1 MMTNSTYPSS
11 RTRARLPHAVGLA
24 FALMCAQAAADSPVA
39 PGSASA
45 SASAGPGEVKSP
57 TGKAASQKPSPA
69 KASVRMARATE
80 AAGSGPRCVGEAA
93 RPAKMTLEVGKST
106 LMRLPEAV
114 VHRSVADT
122 NVVQAML
129 VAPDTL
135 YLLGTEVGSTNMIIQ
150 GRSGSCSV
158 IDLNVMMDWA
168 GLQAALATAM
178 PEEKNIT
185 VSTAAEALVLT
196 GTVSDAA
203 ALQRAYDLA
212 LVFVHQ
218 PSRSPNERSESSAA
232 SLSDSTNK
240 TKYTPEQRVIN
251 MLSVTAPQQ
260 VMLEVKIAEV
270 SKSLLERLDGGVAI
284 RSSSG
289 SWATTL
295 LSNFLTGPGAFFD
308 ARKTNGN
315 RVAVDANK
323 RDGLVRILAEPNVM
337 AISGQEGSFLAGGRI
352 LIPVAQDNNKVTL
365 EEKEFGVGLR
375 FTPTVL
381 AGGRINLKVSPEVS
395 EISREG
401 IGISAAGF
409 TGAAVLPLIT
419 TRRASTTVQLF
430 DGQSF
435 AIGGLI
441 KNNLVT
447 SLNGLPVMGEI
458 PVLGALFRS
467 TDYQQDRT
475 ELVFVVTARLVKPLP
490 TNYSLPTDNV
500 IPPNRGEL
508 MLGGRLEGSP
518 TAASMGAS
526 SPAGGAQSTAPA
538 TNIASGF
545 ELK

>member
-1 MMTNSTYPSS
+1 MTNSNYQCSLVQ
-11 RTRARLPHAVGLA
+11 ARLPQALGLVL
-24 FALMCAQAAADSPVA
+24 ALMCAQAVA
-39 PGSASA
+39 NSSAPA
-45 SASAGPGEVKSP
+45 EMSAGEAKSP
-57 TGKAASQKPSPA
+57 SGKPVPQKTSTSKAPVRTGRVMAS
-69 KASVRMARATE
+69 
-80 AAGSGPRCVGEAA
+80 AGSGPRCVGEAA
-93 RPAKMTLEVGKST
+93 RPAKMNLEVGKST

-114 VHRSVADT
+114 VHRSVGDPT
-122 NVVQAML
+122 VVQAML

-135 YLLGTEVGSTNMIIQ
+135 YLLGTDVGTTNMIIQ

-158 IDLNVMMDWA
+158 VDLRVLMDPA
-168 GLQAALATAM
+168 GLQAALVTAM
-178 PEEKNIT
+178 PEEKNIS
-185 VSTAAEALVLT
+185 VSTAGEALVLT
-196 GTVSDAA
+196 GTVSDAT
-203 ALQRAYDLA
+203 ALQRVYELA
-212 LVFVHQ
+212 LAFVQQ
-218 PSRSPNERSESSAA
+218 PSRVLKDNTESNAAATGESPNKKIYAPK
-232 SLSDSTNK
+232 D
-240 TKYTPEQRVIN
+240 RVIN
-251 MLSVTAPQQ
+251 MLGVTAPQQ
-260 VMLEVKIAEV
+260 VMLEVKVAEV
-270 SKSLLERLDGGVAI
+270 SKSLLERLDGGIAL

-315 RVAVDANK
+315 RVAIDANK
-323 RDGLVRILAEPNVM
+323 QDGLVRILAEPNVM

-395 EISREG
+395 EISRDG
-401 IGISAAGF
+401 IGISAAGIS
-409 TGAAVLPLIT
+409 GAAILPLIT

-467 TDYQQDRT
+467 TDFQQDRT

-490 TNYSLPTDNV
+490 ANYSLPTDGV

-508 MLGGRLEGSP
+508 MLGGRLEGTP
-518 TAASMGAS
+518 TASGVANS
-526 SPAGGAQSTAPA
+526 SAVGGARATAPA
-538 TNIASGF
+538 GNIASGF